1 MFLLRHPYLTLV
13 RKTFIKTK
21 LHRVTN
27 AALCFQ
33 EQSAGHAKDLQKRE
47 KLVAKWTDE
56 QTISKMKPHV
66 TIEERL
72 NQLKIKEA
80 WD

>member
-1 MFLLRHPYLTLV
+1 MMF
-13 RKTFIKTK
+13 
-21 LHRVTN
+21 
-27 AALCFQ
+27 AQ
-33 EQSAGHAKDLQKRE
+33 EQSAGHAKELQKRE

-56 QTISKMKPHV
+56 QTLSKMKPHV